1 MPYPLPLKQ
10 DITET
15 LDQTME
21 NQVLVVART
30 GCSELSK
37 RLGERKSE
45 LDRLQERLD
54 ALSAAAG
61 QLQRR
66 K

>member
-1 MPYPLPLKQ
+1 VLDFFLTDFTQ
-10 DITET
+10 AT

-30 GCSELSK
+30 GCTELSK
-37 RLGERKSE
+37 KLGERKSE

-54 ALSAAAG
+54 ALSSAAE
-61 QLQRR
+61 QLQQR